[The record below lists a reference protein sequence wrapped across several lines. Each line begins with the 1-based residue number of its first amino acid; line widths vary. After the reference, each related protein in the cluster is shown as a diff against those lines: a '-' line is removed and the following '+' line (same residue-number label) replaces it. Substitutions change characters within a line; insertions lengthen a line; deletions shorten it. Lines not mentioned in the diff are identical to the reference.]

1 MIEKTPTPTI
11 DPVTSP
17 EIRIPS
23 VTLSP
28 NKISILPGI
37 LIGILLTSTAVF
49 AYGYFSKI
57 PKTPTVP
64 LPPTATPA
72 PSVAPTSVP
81 DSTFGQITWLDKPV
95 KVSNP
100 DVLKTSVDPN
110 GEVPQQTEAY
120 KVATFSSGA
129 ELIVSFIAYGGMGNT
144 NIYRIIKDKNQYN
157 LIESI
162 VIDKNVK
169 TELDNIFDKTKIKFI
184 SYDTLGLL
192 PPDYI
197 NVGNQVFLATLAGL
211 APSQF
216 FTSLKN
222 PVKYLSSPYGDF
234 YSVYT
239 DAYKSQ
245 NILGREIFLKLPD
258 FTLLS
263 YRLDTGFASDEKI
276 PRVTF
281 TSGGVNK
288 DQFEPGIPFQCGLGA
303 ASTVIKA
310 NSSLLIEKQE
320 IGYLT
325 NSNLTDKKIYQIKN
339 IQNELLKVL
348 YDNYKTGRDYP
359 SAPPIMNI
367 DQYNETHNHFLYQ
380 DLSGDWIV
388 YVNSQYS
395 PMVECGKPVIYLYP
409 TQDTVVNVKVGAD
422 MSKSDPLY
430 PSDGWTVLAKP
441 SGNLT
446 YQNHSYP
453 YLFWEGMGWGTYPD
467 YQNRGVVVSQQN
479 LVRTLKSQLTQL
491 GLNTQESADFMEFW
505 QSKLPQ
511 TPYVRLTWLTTVD
524 MNRLAP
530 LVVEPRPDTVI
541 RIFLEFEGLQQPRPL
556 TSQALISVSR
566 RGFTLVEWGGLLL
579 KAQN

>member
-1 MIEKTPTPTI
+1 MIEQTPTPAPSI
-11 DPVTSP
+11 DPITSP
-17 EIRIPS
+17 EVRIPS
-23 VTLSP
+23 ITPSP
-28 NKISILPGI
+28 KKLSILPGI

-57 PKTPTVP
+57 PKTAIVP

-100 DVLKTSVDPN
+100 DVLKTSGPN
-110 GEVPQQTEAY
+110 GELPQQTEAY
-120 KVATFSSGA
+120 KVATFSSGS

-157 LIESI
+157 LIESLI
-162 VIDKNVK
+162 VDKDTKN
-169 TELDNIFDKTKIKFI
+169 ELNNIFDKTKIKFI

-197 NVGNQVFLATLAGL
+197 NVGNQVFITAPAGL
-211 APSQF
+211 GPSQF
-216 FTSLKN
+216 FPSLKN
-222 PVKYLSSPYGDF
+222 PVKYLTSPHGDF

-263 YRLDTGFASDEKI
+263 YRLDTGFTSDDKV

-281 TSGGVNK
+281 TSGGINK
-288 DQFEPGIPFQCGLGA
+288 DQFEPGIPFQCGLGT

-320 IGYLT
+320 VGNVTY
-325 NSNLTDKKIYQIKN
+325 SPDKKIYQIKN

-359 SAPPIMNI
+359 SAPPIMSI

-388 YVNSQYS
+388 YVNSQYA

-409 TQDTVVNVKVGAD
+409 TQDTVINVKVGAD
-422 MSKSDPLY
+422 MSQSDPLY

-446 YQNHSYP
+446 YQNQSYP

-479 LVRTLKSQLTQL
+479 LIRTLKSQLSQL

-505 QSKLPQ
+505 QSRLPQ
-511 TPYVRLTWLTTVD
+511 TPYVRLTWLNTAD

-530 LVVEPRPDTVI
+530 LAVNPRPDTVI

-556 TSQALISVSR
+556 IPQSLTSVPR
-566 RGFTLVEWGGLLL
+566 RGFTLVEWGGLLI
-579 KAQN
+579 KGK